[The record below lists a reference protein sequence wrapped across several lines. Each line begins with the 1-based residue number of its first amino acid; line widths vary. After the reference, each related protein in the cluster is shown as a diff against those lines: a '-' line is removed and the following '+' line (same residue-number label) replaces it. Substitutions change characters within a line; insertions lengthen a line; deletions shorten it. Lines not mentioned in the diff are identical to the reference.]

1 MRTLLWGTPMA
12 SAMGRKCSITWVETR
27 MLTTSFSSI
36 QASPTSGSR
45 KACSWNGVRKV
56 FSTMTSASAKPAS
69 TSPFRILRS
78 ATTLSGSVTTGA
90 PGCIASIG
98 S

>member
-1 MRTLLWGTPMA
+1 MA

-27 MLTTSFSSI
+27 MLTTSFSSVH
-36 QASPTSGSR
+36 ASPTSGSR

-56 FSTMTSASAKPAS
+56 FSTTTSACANPAS
-69 TSPFRILRS
+69 TSPFLIVRS
-78 ATTLSGSVTTGA
+78 ATMLSGSVTTGA
-90 PGCIASIG
+90 PGFIASSG